1 MSAAVVL
8 QGPAPKVLLK
18 CPTGIQGLDEITGG
32 GLPRGRPTLVCGS
45 AGCGKTVLAMEFLV
59 HGALMYD
66 EPGLFVC
73 FEERAEDL
81 VQNFASLGF
90 DLEALALQGKLMTDY
105 VHVEPNQMEETGEFD
120 LEGLFIRLGA
130 SIDAIGAKRVALD
143 TIETLFSGFSNEAI
157 LRAELRRLFQ
167 WLKDRGVTAVI
178 TGERGDATLT
188 RYGLE
193 EYVADCVIV
202 LDNRI
207 TDEVITRRLRVL
219 KYRGSAHGGNEYPF
233 LIDADGISVLPMTSL
248 GLQHAVSTERSSSG
262 IPRLDALLGGQG
274 FYRGSS
280 VLISGTSGTG
290 KSSMAAQLAD
300 AACRRGERCIYFAF
314 EESPDQIMRNMSS
327 IGLHLRRWVDA
338 GLLYF
343 HAARPTSAGL
353 EMHLAT
359 MLKLIRKFNPS
370 KVIVDP
376 VSNFSSTGRLAP
388 VKFMLVQL
396 IDVLKTSQITGCFTC
411 LTTGGAASDEN
422 TVEISSLMDTWL
434 LLRDFETNGERNRG
448 LYIMK
453 SRGLAHSKQVREF
466 LLTDHGVELV
476 DVYSGP
482 VGLFMGSARLE
493 QDQRL
498 AAAVA
503 AYGQDA
509 KRADRAQDRARRVLD
524 AKIAVL
530 QAESEGE
537 QAERSVRELEQR
549 ERLQALSVSRLAMDL
564 QRTVDEEPTLNNGS
578 GGHEDSQ

>member
-1 MSAAVVL
+1 MSASVVL
-8 QGPAPKVLLK
+8 PGAAPRALLK

-59 HGALMYD
+59 RGALMYD

-73 FEERAEDL
+73 FEERTEDL

-90 DLEALALQGKLMTDY
+90 DLEALTLQGKFVTDY
-105 VHVEPNQMEETGEFD
+105 VHVEPNQTEETGEFD

-143 TIETLFSGFSNEAI
+143 TIETLFGGFSNQAI

-167 WLKDRGVTAVI
+167 WLKDRGVTAII

-233 LIDADGISVLPMTSL
+233 LIDEDGISVLPMTSL
-248 GLQHAVSTERSSSG
+248 GLQHTVSKDRASSG
-262 IPRLDALLGGQG
+262 IPRLDTLLGGQG

-327 IGLHLRRWVDA
+327 IGLDLRRWVDA

-353 EMHLAT
+353 DMHLAT
-359 MLKLIRKFNPS
+359 MLKLIRKINPS

-376 VSNFSSTGRLAP
+376 VSNFSSTGKLAP

-482 VGLFMGSARLE
+482 VGLYMGSARLE

-530 QAESEGE
+530 QAESEGD
-537 QAERSVRELEQR
+537 QAERTVRELEQR

-564 QRTVDEEPTLNNGS
+564 QRTVDEEPSPGNGRGS
-578 GGHEDSQ
+578 HRDS